1 MITPETVAFDA
12 QFKNFFVASERH
24 VSFLRFSIFFV

>member
-12 QFKNFFVASERH
+12 QFKNFFVSSESH
-24 VSFLRFSIFFV
+24 VSFLRFQIFFI